1 MKRKMVKII
10 SSILLVASI
19 ATITPITAFS
29 GEKNIAYA
37 SETDYGKE
45 TIKIMVPYL
54 KTAIEK
60 IPVVGDFASTAVFM
74 LSENFF
80 GIKDD
85 ETSDKLNEIQ
95 EKLDETFNKVREC
108 YNKLNLESSTGN
120 FNNKMTSM
128 RNSVSTILNQL
139 SIIRKAEKELKE
151 ITDKESKKKKENEI
165 NEYKQNFLETMNN
178 YVTGGDKFND
188 QIKNIRDYF
197 TGVAAGQNNKGVLTA
212 YYDYN
217 INNNKFYIDAIRTSK
232 PYQDNMITIYSDAT
246 YCYLMYLY
254 VKAYSTNNQ
263 LIKEECQR
271 EINSTVNDY
280 DIVYKKYAEINSKQ
294 EEEKFYFNNNPNQVS
309 AIKSVKQIGFCGKG
323 DLHKSIPSDAIDAN
337 ITKEI
342 MKNFDGSITVREFL
356 KSKGFDIPD
365 SAKYLLASNSTKFW
379 TGEGPYPDTDY
390 YVDAY
395 KLDSNNTNTQWA
407 CFYWSKAFSKY
418 IFWYELKEENYNID
432 CVYFSLNK

>member
-151 ITDKESKKKKENEI
+151 ITDKESKAKKENEI

-263 LIKEECQR
+263 LIKEEC
-271 EINSTVNDY
+271 
-280 DIVYKKYAEINSKQ
+280 
-294 EEEKFYFNNNPNQVS
+294 
-309 AIKSVKQIGFCGKG
+309 
-323 DLHKSIPSDAIDAN
+323 
-337 ITKEI
+337 
-342 MKNFDGSITVREFL
+342 
-356 KSKGFDIPD
+356 
-365 SAKYLLASNSTKFW
+365 
-379 TGEGPYPDTDY
+379 
-390 YVDAY
+390 
-395 KLDSNNTNTQWA
+395 
-407 CFYWSKAFSKY
+407 
-418 IFWYELKEENYNID
+418 
-432 CVYFSLNK
+432 

>member
-128 RNSVSTILNQL
+128 RNSV
-139 SIIRKAEKELKE
+139 
-151 ITDKESKKKKENEI
+151 
-165 NEYKQNFLETMNN
+165 
-178 YVTGGDKFND
+178 
-188 QIKNIRDYF
+188 
-197 TGVAAGQNNKGVLTA
+197 
-212 YYDYN
+212 
-217 INNNKFYIDAIRTSK
+217 
-232 PYQDNMITIYSDAT
+232 
-246 YCYLMYLY
+246 CYLMYLY

-263 LIKEECQR
+263 LIKEEC
-271 EINSTVNDY
+271 
-280 DIVYKKYAEINSKQ
+280 
-294 EEEKFYFNNNPNQVS
+294 
-309 AIKSVKQIGFCGKG
+309 
-323 DLHKSIPSDAIDAN
+323 
-337 ITKEI
+337 
-342 MKNFDGSITVREFL
+342 
-356 KSKGFDIPD
+356 
-365 SAKYLLASNSTKFW
+365 
-379 TGEGPYPDTDY
+379 
-390 YVDAY
+390 
-395 KLDSNNTNTQWA
+395 
-407 CFYWSKAFSKY
+407 
-418 IFWYELKEENYNID
+418 
-432 CVYFSLNK
+432 